1 MAIKY
6 NEQDKSY
13 SRLNDG
19 GRLLG
24 TVTPNDSL
32 GRYSGIAAEYAA
44 QQESAARA
52 KEPSGYDKYRAAAEQ
67 YNNALK
73 EAKTQQA
80 EAQVAA
86 MGQQLAAAKQQTED
100 ANAQAYAAKRIS
112 EKNIGQQLAAAGL
125 GNGGASET
133 ARLQNELNWQNT
145 VNSNNRQ
152 LADAEQNIQNQID
165 RYRANAAAENAQLDY
180 DLASELNQMFWQQEQ
195 QDKADELAR
204 EQWAYQK
211 ERDSLSDK
219 LTAEENERSLAL
231 TLLNMGYNNEQIAK
245 ALGLSAGEIAQRLA
259 GNVKGGSGGTSKSSK
274 SSKSSTSSTKS
285 TAADDDSNG
294 GKVMTDR
301 EKQAALALQMMT
313 AGLLTGS
320 ALATPDFIKKTGV
333 AGQGG
338 SNMTVK
344 EAEQAYMDD
353 KINIDELAAVYA
365 ANGITLK

>member
-13 SRLNDG
+13 SRLNDSG
-19 GRLLG
+19 KLLG
-24 TVTPNDSL
+24 TVTQNDSL

-44 QQESAARA
+44 QQQSAAKA
-52 KEPSGYDKYRAAAEQ
+52 KEQQSTPSGYDKYKAAAEQ
-67 YNNALK
+67 YNAALK
-73 EAKTQQA
+73 EAKNQQT

-86 MGQQLAAAKQQTED
+86 MGQQIAQARQQTED
-100 ANAQAYAAKRIS
+100 ANAEAYAAKRIS

-125 GNGGASET
+125 ANGGAGET

-145 VNSNNRQ
+145 VNSNNQQ
-152 LADAEQNIQNQID
+152 LMNAEQGIQNQINQ
-165 RYRANAAAENAQLDY
+165 YRANAAAENTQLDA
-180 DLASELNQMFWQQEQ
+180 DLANQLNQMFWEQEQ

-245 ALGLSAGEIAQRLA
+245 ALGLSTSEIAARMA
-259 GNVKGGSGGTSKSSK
+259 GNVKTTGTSRSTKSSTRSSSK
-274 SSKSSTSSTKS
+274 SSA
-285 TAADDDSNG
+285 AADTSAGDSN
-294 GKVMTDR
+294 MTDR
-301 EKQAALALQMMT
+301 EKQAALALQMMK
-313 AGLLTGS
+313 AGLLAGS
-320 ALATPDFIKKTGV
+320 LVTTPDFIGKNVT
-333 AGQGG
+333 GQGG
-338 SNMTVK
+338 SMTVE
-344 EAEQAYMDD
+344 EAKQAYMDD
-353 KINIDELAAVYA
+353 KISLDELAAVYS

>member
-13 SRLNDG
+13 SRLNDKG
-19 GRLLG
+19 KLLG
-24 TVTPNDSL
+24 TVTQNDSL

-44 QQESAARA
+44 QQQSAAKA
-52 KEPSGYDKYRAAAEQ
+52 KEPSGYDKYKAAAEQ

-73 EAKTQQA
+73 EAKTQQT

-100 ANAQAYAAKRIS
+100 ANAEAYAAKRIS

-145 VNSNNRQ
+145 VNSNNQQ
-152 LADAEQNIQNQID
+152 LMNAEQSIQNQINQ
-165 RYRANAAAENAQLDY
+165 YRANAAAENAQLDY
-180 DLASELNQMFWQQEQ
+180 DLASELNQMFWEQEQ
-195 QDKADELAR
+195 QDKADELTR

-219 LTAEENERSLAL
+219 LTAEENQRSLAL

-245 ALGLSAGEIAQRLA
+245 ALGLSTSEIAQRLA
-259 GNVKGGSGGTSKSSK
+259 GNVKSSGGTSG
-274 SSKSSTSSTKS
+274 SSTKS
-285 TAADDDSNG
+285 AKSAKSTATNSDSSG
-294 GKVMTDR
+294 SQMTDK
-301 EKQAALALQMMT
+301 EKQAALALQMMK
-313 AGLLTGS
+313 AGLLAGS
-320 ALATPDFIKKTGV
+320 LVTTPDFLNKNVT
-333 AGQGG
+333 GQGG
-338 SNMTVK
+338 RNMTVE

-353 KINIDELAAVYA
+353 KISLDELAAVYS